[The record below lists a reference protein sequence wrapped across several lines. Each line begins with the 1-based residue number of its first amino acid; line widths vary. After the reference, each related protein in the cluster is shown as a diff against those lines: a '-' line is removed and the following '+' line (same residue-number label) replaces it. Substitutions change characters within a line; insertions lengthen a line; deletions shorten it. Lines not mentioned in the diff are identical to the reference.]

1 VWAVDA
7 SPAARSYAITNAER
21 LGVSGAVHIVGG
33 SWFEPLAGL
42 EGTLAGVVSNPPYI
56 PSGDLP
62 GLQAEVGRHEP
73 ALALDGGPGDGLGS
87 LLPVAEGSAL
97 FLRTGGF
104 FGVETNGCAQAQLL
118 AGRVAD
124 MRGPCGKARAFCD
137 VRVVPD
143 LSGIERFVTAVKAG
157 K

>member
-1 VWAVDA
+1 M
-7 SPAARSYAITNAER
+7 
-21 LGVSGAVHIVGG
+21 
-33 SWFEPLAGL
+33 
-42 EGTLAGVVSNPPYI
+42 
-56 PSGDLP
+56 
-62 GLQAEVGRHEP
+62 
-73 ALALDGGPGDGLGS
+73 
-87 LLPVAEGSAL
+87 
-97 FLRTGGF
+97 
-104 FGVETNGCAQAQLL
+104 ETNGCAQAQLL